1 MSLRE
6 DASKIIRHSISKVL
20 PGQNVRQ
27 VLFETNLGNGRII
40 VISIGKAAYTMARVA
55 EDVLR
60 DRITAGLVITKYGHA
75 KTPLEH
81 FDIIESGHPLPDE
94 NSYLAADRAID
105 LVSDLD
111 PEDHVLVLL
120 SGGAS
125 SLFEKP
131 VIPPDD
137 YVRIMDALLKGGAD
151 IKELNTV
158 RKHLSFVKGGRFA
171 ALAAPAHVGTVI
183 LSDVVGNDL
192 SMVGSGPTCP
202 DETTGQ
208 EAFSILEKYHIG
220 ARGDMIDMLMNDT
233 PKKLNNVSFY
243 RIGDV
248 SMLLDA
254 AKEAAEGLG
263 YQTVLLTD
271 SLGCEAKEAGAFIA
285 AIART
290 FKNTNSKIAFL
301 VGGETVV
308 HVKGKGLGGRNQ
320 EMALS
325 VAKEIGGFYNVC
337 FFSVGSD
344 GTDGP
349 TDAAGGIVDGDTMRA
364 LKKAGVDPA
373 KALENNDSY
382 HALQAVGSLVM
393 TGPTGTNVNDLSV
406 LLIGKA

>member
-171 ALAAPAHVGTVI
+171 ALAAPAHVDTVI

-364 LKKAGVDPA
+364 LKKAGVDPV

>member
-27 VLFETNLGNGRII
+27 VLFETNLGGGRII
-40 VISIGKAAYTMARVA
+40 VIAIGKAAYTMARVA
-55 EDVLR
+55 EDVIR

-75 KTPLEH
+75 KTPLPH
-81 FDIIESGHPLPDE
+81 FEIVEAGHPLPDE
-94 NSYLAADRAID
+94 NSYLAADKAID

-131 VIPPDD
+131 VIPPED
-137 YVRIMDALLKGGAD
+137 YVKIIDALLKSGAD
-151 IKELNTV
+151 IHELNTV

-171 ALAAPAHVGTVI
+171 ALAAPAHVDTVI

-192 SMVGSGPTCP
+192 SMVGSGPTYP

-220 ARGDMIDMLMNDT
+220 VRGDMIDMLMNDT

-248 SMLLDA
+248 SMLLES
-254 AKEAAEGLG
+254 AKEAAESLG

-271 SLGCEAKEAGAFIA
+271 SLGCEAREAGAFIA

-290 FKNTNSKIAFL
+290 FRNTNSKIAFL

-308 HVKGKGLGGRNQ
+308 HVKGNGLGGRNQ
-320 EMALS
+320 EMALA

-364 LKKAGVDPA
+364 MKKAGVDPV

>member
-27 VLFETNLGNGRII
+27 VLFETNLGGGRII
-40 VISIGKAAYTMARVA
+40 VIAIGKAAYTMARVA
-55 EDVLR
+55 EDVIR

-75 KTPLEH
+75 KTPLPH
-81 FDIIESGHPLPDE
+81 FEIVEAGHPLPDE
-94 NSYLAADRAID
+94 NSYLAADKAID

-131 VIPPDD
+131 VIPPED
-137 YVRIMDALLKGGAD
+137 YVKIIDALLKSGAD
-151 IKELNTV
+151 IHELNTV

-171 ALAAPAHVGTVI
+171 ALAAPAHVDTVI

-192 SMVGSGPTCP
+192 SMVGSGPTYP

-248 SMLLDA
+248 SMLLES
-254 AKEAAEGLG
+254 AKEAAESLG

-271 SLGCEAKEAGAFIA
+271 SLGCEAREAGAFIA

-290 FKNTNSKIAFL
+290 FRNTNSKIAFL

-308 HVKGKGLGGRNQ
+308 HVKGNGLGGRNQ
-320 EMALS
+320 EMALA

-364 LKKAGVDPA
+364 MKKAGVDPV